1 MKLKSIQSKFML
13 LLVPLIVVTLFG
25 IVAFAYVNS
34 KGLINNEIGLKMQ
47 QQLESVTSSINGKL
61 IAHRKVGEVLARTV
75 EFAPNQLTLDNYNK
89 ILSLKYSWSLWP
101 IGRIGKTKKLLM
113 QHHTHLKFK
122 RYNRMVLL
130 YGFLSKRVVFII
142 IAWKWAYLPVAPEY
156 YF

>member
-1 MKLKSIQSKFML
+1 
-13 LLVPLIVVTLFG
+13 
-25 IVAFAYVNS
+25 
-34 KGLINNEIGLKMQ
+34 
-47 QQLESVTSSINGKL
+47 
-61 IAHRKVGEVLARTV
+61 
-75 EFAPNQLTLDNYNK
+75 
-89 ILSLKYSWSLWP
+89 LKYSWSLWP

>member
-89 ILSLKYSWSLWP
+89 ILSLKYSW
-101 IGRIGKTKKLLM
+101 
-113 QHHTHLKFK
+113 
-122 RYNRMVLL
+122 
-130 YGFLSKRVVFII
+130 
-142 IAWKWAYLPVAPEY
+142 
-156 YF
+156 